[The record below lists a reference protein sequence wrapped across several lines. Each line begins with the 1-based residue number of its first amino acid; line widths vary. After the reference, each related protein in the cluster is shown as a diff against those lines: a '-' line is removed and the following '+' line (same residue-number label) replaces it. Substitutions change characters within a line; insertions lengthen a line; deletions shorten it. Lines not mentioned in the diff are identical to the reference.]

1 MENDRELLLEAQT
14 HLERGLEWVQLYR
27 ATKKKKMEKME
38 EKVEKMEEKEGEEV
52 SVLHGELCY
61 VLTRVRV
68 KLAATVPPPGENSL
82 LSSNLHTHLPST
94 VCVCVCVCL

>member
-14 HLERGLEWVQLYR
+14 HLERGLKWVQLYR
-27 ATKKKKMEKME
+27 ATKKVEKM
-38 EKVEKMEEKEGEEV
+38 EKMEEKEGEEV
-52 SVLHGELCY
+52 AVLHGELCY

-82 LSSNLHTHLPST
+82 LSSNMHTHLQPST
-94 VCVCVCVCL
+94 VCVVCVLCVCL

>member
-14 HLERGLEWVQLYR
+14 HLERGLKWVQQYR
-27 ATKKKKMEKME
+27 ATEK
-38 EKVEKMEEKEGEEV
+38 KVEKMVGEEEV
-52 SVLHGELCY
+52 AVLHGELCY

-82 LSSNLHTHLPST
+82 LSSNMHTHLPST
-94 VCVCVCVCL
+94 VCVFCVCV

>member
-14 HLERGLEWVQLYR
+14 HLERGLKWVQLYR
-27 ATKKKKMEKME
+27 ATEKKM
-38 EKVEKMEEKEGEEV
+38 EKMEEKEGEEV
-52 SVLHGELCY
+52 AVLHGELCY

-82 LSSNLHTHLPST
+82 LSSNIHTHLPST
-94 VCVCVCVCL
+94 VCVLCVCL